1 MTKVKSASVGWG
13 PEWGWMRR
21 VGEAGDTQLPSEQIS
36 VPGVCSLGW
45 NSWIYRSI
53 IEKHLIH
60 DCLISG
66 YLLIFAVTKI
76 VFYVTPSYCLS
87 FTYCS
92 SYCLSLCCGKCIFN
106 SLLQQTGVNLQKL
119 HYISLSIYSIVKYI
133 YSNIYILFISSSF
146 KPGCFGLLAQ
156 LNISEIYPGNTS
168 KEIPLA

>member
-1 MTKVKSASVGWG
+1 MSPKSLTEPSADRTLAQMGVLLQFLINRRRKCVFPCSLWRETVPRRAVKLVLVLEAKPLLLEQLAWCCDQGQVCKRGMG

-21 VGEAGDTQLPSEQIS
+21 VGEAGDTQLPSEQIF

-92 SYCLSLCCGKCIFN
+92 SYCLSLWCIF
-106 SLLQQTGVNLQKL
+106 
-119 HYISLSIYSIVKYI
+119 IY
-133 YSNIYILFISSSF
+133 L
-146 KPGCFGLLAQ
+146 
-156 LNISEIYPGNTS
+156 
-168 KEIPLA
+168 